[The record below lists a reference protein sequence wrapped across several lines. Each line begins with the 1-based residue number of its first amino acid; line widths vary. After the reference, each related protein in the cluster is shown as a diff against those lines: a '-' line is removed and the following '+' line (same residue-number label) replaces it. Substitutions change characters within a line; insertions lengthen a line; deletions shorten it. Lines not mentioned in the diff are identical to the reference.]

1 MKFVYKEYVLR
12 KAEPRDAAELMR
24 ITNEDEIMKYYGES
38 GAYLKNEEEALQE
51 IHWYNNQ
58 FSKHAGMW
66 VIAQQS
72 TGEYIGDIGFNDFV
86 KEHNKAEV
94 GYKLKK
100 EYWGKGII
108 SSFINQIVDYGFH
121 ELHYHRIEAV
131 VDVHNFAS
139 KQVLIKNK
147 FVLEGVLRESEFE
160 YGHYVDLEM
169 YSILQKDFEKIQ

>member
-12 KAEPRDAAELMR
+12 KAEPRDAAELIR

-38 GAYLKNEEEALQE
+38 GAYLKNEEEALQA
-51 IHWYNNQ
+51 IYWYNNQ
-58 FSKHAGMW
+58 LSKHAGMW

-108 SSFINQIVDYGFH
+108 SSFYQSDC
-121 ELHYHRIEAV
+121 
-131 VDVHNFAS
+131 
-139 KQVLIKNK
+139 
-147 FVLEGVLRESEFE
+147 
-160 YGHYVDLEM
+160 
-169 YSILQKDFEKIQ
+169 